1 MRFARIAAA
10 AACLSLPAVSFAQP
24 VSWMAEGV
32 VTSASL
38 NPAIQAAFPAGAPL
52 RMHLTYDPAAPE
64 SPGYPPH
71 TNPAI
76 GYYVLDIGQGAP
88 YLYDLEVRRGT
99 HRFYVQT
106 SERIYV
112 FPGTA
117 SIENDGAIT
126 ETLTGDRVGQT
137 PMFKPHYIEWGLR
150 WPGSAF
156 SSDALPTTLP
166 PQTPSGS
173 IELNFRNCEDTTL
186 DPCAPG
192 AQQRPRVEGT
202 FTAVKPVV
210 RRAIRVTSG
219 AFWTVFAILGTP
231 TFLPNVEVDQS
242 TIELSMASRRWSASL
257 DVNGDGHLDLVGLVR
272 TGDIRR
278 RPNET
283 IYRLIAR
290 TTNGDYISG
299 VAP

>member
-1 MRFARIAAA
+1 MRFIRIAAA
-10 AACLSLPAVSFAQP
+10 TACLSLPAVSFAQP
-24 VSWMAEGV
+24 VSWMVEGV

-52 RMHLTYDPAAPE
+52 RLHLTYDPAAPE
-64 SPGYPPH
+64 STWNGHH

-76 GYYVLDIGQGAP
+76 GHYVFGIGPGASH
-88 YLYDLEVRRGT
+88 LYDLEVRRGH

-106 SERIYV
+106 SEWVYV
-112 FPGTA
+112 RPGTA
-117 SIENDGAIT
+117 TMENDGAIT
-126 ETLTGDRVGQT
+126 EMLTGDRVGHT
-137 PMFKPHYIEWGLR
+137 PVFKPHYIEWGLS

-156 SSDALPTTLP
+156 SSDALPTTFP
-166 PQTPSGS
+166 HQTPTGS
-173 IELNFRNCEDTTL
+173 IELNFRTCADTQL

-192 AQQRPRVEGT
+192 AQQRARAEGT
-202 FTAVKPVV
+202 IHSMKPVV
-210 RRAIRVTSG
+210 RRQIAVTPG
-219 AFWTVFAILGTP
+219 AFWTLFAILGEP
-231 TFLPNVEVDQS
+231 TFLPNTEVDPS
-242 TIELSMASRRWSASL
+242 TIELSMANRRWSAHL
-257 DVNGDGHLDLVGLVR
+257 DINGDGHLDLVGLVR